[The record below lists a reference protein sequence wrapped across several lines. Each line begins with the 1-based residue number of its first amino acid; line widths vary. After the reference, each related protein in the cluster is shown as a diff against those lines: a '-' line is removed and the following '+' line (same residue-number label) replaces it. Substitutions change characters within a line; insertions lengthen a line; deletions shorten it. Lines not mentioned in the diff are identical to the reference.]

1 MLVPPEPP
9 PSGTL
14 FLWPGLQ
21 PDGANFQPIDNG
33 VLQPVLTWGPSC
45 APGDQPRDYSTWWI
59 SGQYVNTNGSY
70 PGYTGC
76 LGGEI
81 MSVDVGDTLTLEM
94 AMAGTVWTQT
104 VTDDQTGQKVTYSI
118 DMLGQ
123 AQNIAYFIVEEYSS
137 APVSEVIFT
146 DTTITFGTAD
156 AADCELT
163 ERGQT
168 DYVSVPVPS
177 DDGRTCSIAN
187 IILRAEGID

>member
-1 MLVPPEPP
+1 M
-9 PSGTL
+9 
-14 FLWPGLQ
+14 
-21 PDGANFQPIDNG
+21 A
-33 VLQPVLTWGPSC
+33 
-45 APGDQPRDYSTWWI
+45 
-59 SGQYVNTNGSY
+59 
-70 PGYTGC
+70 
-76 LGGEI
+76 
-81 MSVDVGDTLTLEM
+81 VDVGDKLTLDM

-104 VTDDQTGQKVTYSI
+104 VTDDQTGHEVAYSI

-123 AQNIAYFIVEEYSS
+123 AQNIAYFIVEEYAS

-146 DTTITFGTAD
+146 NTTITFGTAD
-156 AADCELT
+156 ATDCELT